1 MMFKQLSI
9 LVVILCAFMIG
20 SASLYAIDADSVLGV
35 WKVESKKDDATQ
47 ITIYKCDAKY
57 CGKISWLEKAETLD
71 EKNPDESL
79 QSRKLL
85 GMDMIFDF
93 EFDDDHW
100 EEGKIYDARS
110 GKTYSCKMWY
120 EDETQ
125 TILNVKGFVGI
136 SLFGKTSVW
145 YRFK

>member
-1 MMFKQLSI
+1 MLKQLSI
-9 LVVILCAFMIG
+9 LLVTLCVFMIG
-20 SASLYAIDADSVLGV
+20 SANIYAIESDSVLGV

-47 ITIYKCDAKY
+47 ITIYKCGEKY
-57 CGKISWLEKAETLD
+57 CGKISWLEKADALD

-93 EFDDDHW
+93 EFEGDQW

-120 EDETQ
+120 EDSTQ
-125 TILNVKGFVGI
+125 DILNVKGFVGI